1 MKKILKWLLIG
12 AAGLVVLFVAAVI
25 FAIVG
30 PRPAV
35 VEGSNRP
42 EWLPEQA
49 TNIFHRSQEGFG
61 WWKAAV
67 FTISETDFRDYAE
80 KRGWQLVESKDFS
93 RVTTL
98 ALLKAKGDSFSEEDF
113 KPISWALVYEH
124 RASNNGGITVGL
136 DLDTHRAYYN
146 ESHR

>member
-1 MKKILKWLLIG
+1 MKKILKWLLIS

-25 FAIVG
+25 FAIAA

-35 VEGSNRP
+35 VEGTDRP

-49 TNIFHRSQEGFG
+49 TNIYHRSQEGFG
-61 WWKAAV
+61 WWKAAE
-67 FTISETDFRDYAE
+67 FTISETDFRDYAT
-80 KRGWQLVESKDFS
+80 KRGWQLVEAKDFS
-93 RVTTL
+93 KFSTL
-98 ALLKAKGDSFSEEDF
+98 QLLKAEGSSFSEEDF
-113 KPISWALVYEH
+113 KPISWALVYER

-136 DLDTHRAYYN
+136 DLNTNRAYYS

>member
-1 MKKILKWLLIG
+1 MKKILKWLLIS
-12 AAGLVVLFVAAVI
+12 AAGLAVLFVAAVV

-35 VEGSNRP
+35 VEGTNRP

-61 WWKAAV
+61 WWKAAE
-67 FTISETDFRDYAE
+67 FTISETDFRDYAA
-80 KRGWQLVESKDFS
+80 KRGWQLVEAKDFAKFS
-93 RVTTL
+93 TL
-98 ALLKAKGDSFSEEDF
+98 QHLKAEGGSLSEEDF
-113 KPISWALVYEH
+113 KPISRALVYER

-136 DLDTHRAYYN
+136 DLNTHRAYYT

>member
-1 MKKILKWLLIG
+1 MKKILKWLLISV
-12 AAGLVVLFVAAVI
+12 AGLAVLFVAAVV

-35 VEGSNRP
+35 VEGTNRP

-61 WWKAAV
+61 WWKAAE
-67 FTISETDFRDYAE
+67 FTISETDFRDYAA
-80 KRGWQLVESKDFS
+80 KRGWQLVEAKDFAKFS
-93 RVTTL
+93 TL
-98 ALLKAKGDSFSEEDF
+98 QHLKAEGGSLSEEDF
-113 KPISWALVYEH
+113 KPISRALVYER

-136 DLDTHRAYYN
+136 DLNTHRAYYT